1 MRRRVLILLMA
12 VALLTEA
19 LLGGGMYAFAR
30 AAMVDQA
37 ATRMEDVA
45 ELLLNSLP
53 EADLQAAVDGWAAA
67 LNEDGGGYR
76 VTVVDAGGEVL
87 ADSGAAAG
95 EMENHLEREEVQEAL
110 HGGRGRALRDSATT
124 GQPQLYVAVTDGS
137 RVLRL
142 SQDFDQIR
150 SLWRT
155 LLLMLC
161 GTALVTLAAAWL
173 LSIAASRRVLR
184 PIEALRQGA
193 GRIAEGDLNYRI
205 PAQPDEMGALAG
217 DFNEMAEKLA
227 RSLRH
232 ERTQR
237 AQMQAVLRA
246 IPAGLIAVDRVGLV
260 SQINPE
266 AVRLLGLRGGRVGE
280 NFVELM
286 RDSQLIDLARKTL
299 TEDSGKSA
307 EWTTDRVLRA
317 VSAPI
322 RDEGGEAIGVVLII
336 SDMTQ
341 MRRLEQ
347 LRSEFVSNATHELK
361 TPLTAIRGC
370 IETLRDPEVDTSNP
384 EILSEMLEIM
394 DAQGERLQALISDM
408 LELSRI
414 ESAPALADERGDLC
428 AAVREAATAVGV
440 QAGKAEVALH
450 VSAEGELF
458 CSAAEERLRRIAQNL
473 LENAVRYNRPG
484 GNVWA
489 TVRREG
495 AKAVL
500 SVRDDGVGIPEK
512 DLPRVCERFYRVDK
526 DRSRNSGGTG
536 LGLAI
541 VKHLVRR
548 YDGELDIRSKL
559 GEGSTF
565 TVRIPIQRPKRSAA
579 ADAAPPEA

>member
-1 MRRRVLILLMA
+1 MRRKVLLLLMA

-19 LLGGGMYAFAR
+19 LLGGVVYLFVRGFL
-30 AAMVDQA
+30 VDQSA
-37 ATRMEDVA
+37 ARMEDMA
-45 ELLLNSLP
+45 RLLLQSAETGEP
-53 EADLQAAVDGWAAA
+53 DVDAWAAA
-67 LNEDGGGYR
+67 LNARGGGYR
-76 VTVVDAGGEVL
+76 VTLVSGDGEVL
-87 ADSGAAAG
+87 ADSGAEAG
-95 EMENHLEREEVQEAL
+95 DMENHLEREEVQEAL
-110 HGGRGRALRDSATT
+110 RSGEGQALRDSETT
-124 GQPQLYVAVTDGS
+124 GVPQLYVAVTDGE

-142 SQDFDQIR
+142 SQSFAQIR
-150 SLWRT
+150 ALQRT
-155 LLLMLC
+155 LLLTVL
-161 GTALVTLAAAWL
+161 GTALLTLAAAWA
-173 LSIAASRRVLR
+173 LSLAASRHVLR
-184 PIEALRQGA
+184 PIEALRHGA
-193 GRIAEGDLNYRI
+193 GRIAEGDLSYRI
-205 PAQPDEMGALAG
+205 PEQPDEMGALAR
-217 DFNEMAEKLA
+217 DFNDMADKLSRA
-227 RSLRH
+227 LRH

-246 IPAGLIAVDRVGLV
+246 IPAGVLAVDRAGVV

-266 AVRLLGLRGGRVGE
+266 ALRLLGLRSGRVGE
-280 NFVELM
+280 KFGDLV
-286 RDSQLIDLARKTL
+286 RDGQLLDLARRTL
-299 TEDSGKSA
+299 SSGQSETE
-307 EWTTDRVLRA
+307 EWTTDRVLQA

-322 RDEGGEAIGVVLII
+322 RDESGTDMGVVLIV

-370 IETLRDPEVDTSNP
+370 IETLRDPEVDTADP
-384 EILSEMLEIM
+384 QILGEMLEIM

-428 AAVREAATAVGV
+428 AAVREAARAVGV
-440 QAGKAEVALH
+440 QAVKREVALH
-450 VSAEGELF
+450 IDADAALF
-458 CSAAEERLRRIAQNL
+458 VGASEERLRRVAQNL

-489 TVRREG
+489 TVRRAG
-495 AKAVL
+495 ARAVL
-500 SVRDDGVGIPEK
+500 AVRDDGLGIPEK

-565 TVRIPIQRPKRSAA
+565 TVSLPLWT
-579 ADAAPPEA
+579 

>member
-1 MRRRVLILLMA
+1 MRRKVLLLLVV

-19 LLGGGMYAFAR
+19 LLGGGIYAFQR
-30 AAMVDQA
+30 ALLADQA
-37 ATRMEDVA
+37 AERMEDVA
-45 ELLLNSLP
+45 VLLLENLVD
-53 EADLQAAVDGWAAA
+53 EGLQAEVDEWADA
-67 LNEDGGGYR
+67 LNERSGGYR
-76 VTVVDAGGEVL
+76 VTVVDAQGQVL

-110 HGGRGRALRDSATT
+110 HSGAGQALRDSATT
-124 GQPQLYVAVTDGS
+124 GEPQLYVAISDGS
-137 RVLRL
+137 KVLRL
-142 SQDFDQIR
+142 SQTFDQIR
-150 SLWRT
+150 ALQR
-155 LLLMLC
+155 LLLLAVC
-161 GTALVTLAAAWL
+161 GTALLTLAVAWALSYAA
-173 LSIAASRRVLR
+173 ARRVLR

-193 GRIAEGDLNYRI
+193 GRIAEGDLSYRI

-217 DFNEMAEKLA
+217 DFNDMADKLSK
-227 RSLRH
+227 SLQH

-246 IPAGLIAVDRVGLV
+246 IPAGVIAVDRGGVV

-266 AVRLLGLRGGRVGE
+266 AVRLLGLRSGRVGE
-280 NFVELM
+280 KFGDLV
-286 RDSQLIDLARKTL
+286 RDDQLVDLARKTL
-299 TEDSGKSA
+299 EQSQGQTA
-307 EWTTDRVLRA
+307 EWTTDRVLQA

-322 RDEGGEAIGVVLII
+322 RDESGAGMGVVLVI

-370 IETLRDPEVDTSNP
+370 IETLRDPYVDTANP
-384 EILSEMLEIM
+384 KILSEMLEIM
-394 DAQGERLQALISDM
+394 DVQGERLQALISDM

-428 AAVREAATAVGV
+428 TAVREAAKAVGV
-440 QAGKAEVALH
+440 QAGKAEITLH
-450 VSAEGELF
+450 VSAEGELL
-458 CSAAEERLRRIAQNL
+458 CGAAEERLRRIAQNL
-473 LENAVRYNRPG
+473 MENAVRYNRPG
-484 GNVWA
+484 GNVWT

-495 AKAVL
+495 ARAVL
-500 SVRDDGVGIPEK
+500 AVRDDGLGIPEK

-565 TVRIPIQRPKRSAA
+565 TVYLPILREKAN
-579 ADAAPPEA
+579 ADREA